1 MIPLYSKI
9 LTVPFDNIYRK
20 NLCLDLIERHKKTL
34 YGCTFVPANF
44 ELLSRTNK
52 LFLTGGFNFQISN
65 DHDNF
70 TAYLYTVFENMCYN
84 IFDNMQL
91 SPGNIFKSYA
101 YVTNK
106 SEDRFNI
113 HNHKRTS
120 TINGVYYLKVPCKD
134 SGKLNFYDNDQ
145 NLIYSHQPIEDEFVI
160 FPNYLNHN
168 AELSESDD
176 YRIAINV
183 EFFVPGEWQI
193 PKDYSVKTIYL
204 D

>member
-9 LTVPFDNIYRK
+9 LTVPFDDTYRK

-34 YGCTFVPANF
+34 YGCAIDPFNF
-44 ELLSRTNK
+44 KLLPKTDK
-52 LFLTGGFNFQISN
+52 LFFSKGLNFQISD
-65 DHDNF
+65 DHNNF
-70 TAYLYTVFENMCYN
+70 TAYLYTEFEKICYN
-84 IFDNMQL
+84 IFDNMQF

-120 TINGVYYLKVPCKD
+120 IINGVYYLKVPCKD
-134 SGKLNFYDNDQ
+134 SGKLNFYDNQ
-145 NLIYSHQPIEDEFVI
+145 NLIYSHQPIENEFVI
-160 FPNYLNHN
+160 FPNYLNHS

-193 PKDYSVKTIYL
+193 PKDYLVQTIYL